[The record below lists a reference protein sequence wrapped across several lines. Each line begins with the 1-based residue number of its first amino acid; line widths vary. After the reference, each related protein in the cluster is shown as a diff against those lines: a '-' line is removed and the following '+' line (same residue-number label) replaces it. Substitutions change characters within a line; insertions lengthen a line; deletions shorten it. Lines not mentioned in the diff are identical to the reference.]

1 MKILVIGATG
11 FIGPPLVR
19 DLAARGH
26 EVTILHRGRRQ
37 VDLPA
42 AQIIGDREQIAALR
56 PRADVI
62 LEKGADHFVSRVLL
76 RRT

>member
-1 MKILVIGATG
+1 MASGIWERTNRPNLLNNIQPT
-11 FIGPPLVR
+11 
-19 DLAARGH
+19 
-26 EVTILHRGRRQ
+26 
-37 VDLPA
+37 
-42 AQIIGDREQIAALR
+42 R